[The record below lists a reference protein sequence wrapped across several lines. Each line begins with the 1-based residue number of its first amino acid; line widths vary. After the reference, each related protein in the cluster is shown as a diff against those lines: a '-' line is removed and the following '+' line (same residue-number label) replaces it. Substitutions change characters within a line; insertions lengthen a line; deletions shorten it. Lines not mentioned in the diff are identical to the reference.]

1 MLEFPGVICHNRAE
15 RFTFSMKRT
24 LFVALTLLAAQSVY
38 AGFEVEKGVNYLVG
52 EATVTADSLPTLV
65 NAALSVGTYHGE
77 ATMTLKADKTV
88 LELPNALFI
97 GGIGYNLQ
105 GEPAHQGTVVLE
117 QGTELRVGKETQSS
131 GGHHIDVGN
140 SAAGADGFLQVNG
153 GTVYAGQLVIGN
165 HTNSSGRVEVSDRGS
180 VALSRDGFS
189 DATQIGLVIGNDGGA
204 GTLIVDNASF
214 TDTTGGQTTLGLT
227 GTATVELKNGAR
239 WNAAESDMFLG
250 DYQYGTEPLV
260 GAEEHPT
267 GLAAPLPTR
276 PTVESGTQADNGS
289 GTGKDTLSLS
299 GNSALTAKSLALL
312 ANADVTVSADSS
324 ITIDPTN
331 GGLWVYAGCTLTND
345 GRLDAYTGVY
355 GGTLQGCGTMS
366 TTIIQQ
372 EGKLI
377 VGNSPGR
384 QTYTGKLTVEGSV
397 EFSVDDLLYG
407 VPATAETA
415 GWGHNSYSTIDMGEN
430 QLFLNGCVTLTL
442 GEVAMGQL
450 NDSGHFEL
458 VLVENIGNADA
469 YTESLLASLL
479 GQTRFADIDGELV
492 SMNTPLLTGTH
503 YEKRGNNLVLTNN
516 PTTPEPATA
525 TLSLLALAA
534 LASRRRRK

>member
-1 MLEFPGVICHNRAE
+1 
-15 RFTFSMKRT
+15 MKRT
-24 LFVALTLLAAQSVY
+24 LFVALALLAAQS
-38 AGFEVEKGVNYLVG
+38 AHAEFAVENGVNYLEG
-52 EATVTADSLPTLV
+52 EATVTADSLPNLV
-65 NAALSVGTYHGE
+65 PGALSVGTYHGE
-77 ATMTLKADKTV
+77 ATMTVKKDTLQEDKTV
-88 LELPNALFI
+88 LSLPNALFI
-97 GGIGYNLQ
+97 GGVGYNLQ
-105 GEPAHQGTVVLE
+105 GETANQGTVVLG
-117 QGTELRVGKETQSS
+117 QGTELHVGNETRAS

-140 SAAGADGFLQVNG
+140 TAVSAMGFLQVNG
-153 GTVYAGQLVIGN
+153 GTAYAGQLVIGN
-165 HTNSSGRVEVSDRGS
+165 HTNSSGRVEVSDGGS
-180 VALSRDGFS
+180 VALSRDGF
-189 DATQIGLVIGNDGGA
+189 DDTTQIGLVIGNDGGA
-204 GTLIVDNASF
+204 GTLIVDNASL

-239 WNAAESDMFLG
+239 WNAAGSDMFLG

-312 ANADVTVSADSS
+312 EKADVTISSDSS

-415 GWGHNSYSTIDMGEN
+415 GWGNKSYSTIDMGGN

-442 GEVAMGQL
+442 GKVAMGQL

-458 VLVENIGNADA
+458 VLVQNIGNADA

-479 GQTRFADIDGELV
+479 EKTNFADINGELV

-503 YEKRGNNLVLTNN
+503 YEKRGNNLVLTNG